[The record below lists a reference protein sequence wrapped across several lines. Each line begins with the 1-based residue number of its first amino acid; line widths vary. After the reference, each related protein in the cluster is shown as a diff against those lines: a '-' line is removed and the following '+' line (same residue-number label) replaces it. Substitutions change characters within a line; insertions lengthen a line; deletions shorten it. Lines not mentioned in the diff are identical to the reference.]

1 QVCPAVILH
10 PLTGEESFFNQIQL
24 YHPAFLDADI
34 REQFLR
40 DGESAMPRQVFYGD
54 GSELEP
60 AAIDAINAAYDR
72 CAVRFDWQ
80 QGDVVM
86 LDNMLAAHA
95 RDPFEGERK
104 IVVAMGEIYARHQ
117 VMAAPAQ
124 IEETLEELTP

>member
-1 QVCPAVILH
+1 
-10 PLTGEESFFNQIQL
+10 
-24 YHPAFLDADI
+24 
-34 REQFLR
+34 
-40 DGESAMPRQVFYGD
+40 
-54 GSELEP
+54 
-60 AAIDAINAAYDR
+60 
-72 CAVRFDWQ
+72 
-80 QGDVVM
+80 M